1 MPQQLS
7 PSIGAGTDP
16 DPDSL
21 SDLETAVL
29 LALDDDFV
37 SATVVKWRARLPTTQ
52 RTGPT
57 LAACLKLEQM
67 GLAECV
73 GIGLARR
80 WRRAD
85 ALPADDGPL
94 RPAGA
99 APSWSL
105 ATAVCAGAPRA

>member
-37 SATVVKWRARLPTTQ
+37 SATVVKWRA
-52 RTGPT
+52 T

-105 ATAVCAGAPRA
+105 ATAACAGAPRA